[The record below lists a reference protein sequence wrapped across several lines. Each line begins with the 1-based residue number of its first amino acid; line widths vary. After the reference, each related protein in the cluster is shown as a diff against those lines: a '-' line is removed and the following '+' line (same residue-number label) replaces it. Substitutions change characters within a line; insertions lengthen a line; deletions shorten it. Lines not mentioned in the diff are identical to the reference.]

1 MSRDSNVQLK
11 FSDHFNSKWL
21 QESCRAVST
30 STELD
35 ALYSRL
41 ISSKEII
48 INVPHTI
55 HLKGPNIPDFDQ
67 DTPSNEEQEHL
78 VNALISSQTSL
89 AEIVVSSSPF
99 AQNLKKRL
107 SVLQRIYHATS
118 KLCQL
123 PTVEII
129 DGIGVS
135 DNNSGSS
142 QDDNEPKTGN
152 EVLVEL
158 GVETGLSLV
167 FSLLEQNWKLSAQVG
182 TTSFCNNVLS
192 TALNILVVLKPL
204 SLSNESKLTRL
215 GIKSLNQT
223 SSFLKSVCSSN
234 SGAEG
239 SARKLASELMIT
251 LAAQRGSLKFLL
263 EWVELA
269 VMTPARPGNSDGE
282 NKISWQLFHDVTG
295 KMMKSAGFGDLQPG
309 SVEEPVCDED
319 GQVLVYQAA
328 IYLLQQLHK
337 LAKDYC
343 MSLSRLSP
351 PSSDTPPFPSTSR
364 SSGISSTTSS
374 VAMET
379 SDVYI
384 WGSNSTHQLAEGTT
398 ERILTPKISSSFR
411 DSPTAEA
418 GQFCTFLLTKEGYV
432 NACGKGSYGRLGLG
446 DSTNQPSPKKLTFP
460 KDRPIK
466 AISSSKGSDG
476 HTLALS
482 RNGEVFSW
490 GDGDYGKLGHGNNST
505 QKIPKQIAGLSGI
518 MVKQISAGF
527 RHSAAVTEDGDLYT
541 WGEGDYGR
549 LGHGDSASKNL
560 PTKVKDLPPLDHV
573 ACGSS
578 HTVAVSKDGKTVW
591 SFGSG
596 DAGKLGH
603 GDTCRQ
609 YKPKVIDSL
618 AGLVLQKVTCG
629 CHFSMALSNTGQLY
643 VWGSGSVIGCGS
655 QDAIDAKP
663 RVLEDLQTVR
673 IIDIASG
680 DNHCLALSYDNCVYA
695 WGNNAMGQ
703 CGQGHSQSPVTR
715 PRKVVGLTKVPVQQI
730 SAGTSHS
737 LAWTA
742 VPSDRR
748 MLSLHKAFCV
758 DIQEETFCVL
768 RSFLERYCLGFTDQT
783 PPQPFNT
790 EIEHEEFVLLCL
802 KVLCVHLNMA
812 ANMSPSTSHLGAQ
825 ARPLRNLLFKVI
837 DMNTP
842 QSIQMKVCE
851 CLSVGTSLLLP
862 SLGERLEL
870 LHSLLPQ
877 SPEAWKA
884 LSKGQ
889 MMQLNMVL
897 HSLQNNSH
905 IAVLLGLKQTRAA
918 SLQFTPDLNLTQMLM
933 KNLLRNLTF
942 ETEMALHHVETTSD
956 TGEASMYQP
965 DSCCPQLHDLLSSIH
980 KHLFAY
986 CTQEEHTQP
995 TYDGVIELI
1004 QEHISLILPLSS
1016 ELLSQS
1022 ARILGHCQDR
1032 KLLIQEHVL
1041 DILYDSPVGAMLFHL
1056 LHSLLLIPQWRVV
1069 PLLNSLLSLLSRL
1082 DHLCKLLTNIE
1093 RYEKRELEQC
1103 FNSSMSALW
1112 LVDLERV
1119 CSLLIGHCLGSML
1132 LGPPIS
1138 EAENMSAAWLEN
1150 KIFSNGLESLPTG
1163 CEDVGEEV
1171 NQIVSCLL
1179 EFPTETAGHY
1189 ERLSATEWERDTD
1202 WLLKLG
1208 CHVQEDSVVAIHSLM
1223 VDTAESLDLD
1233 TCDVRGDPVLE
1244 LVTRFTLAA
1253 ILKHTNTVEQAR
1265 SGKIG
1270 IDDASFI
1277 SAVQEV
1283 YRLRLYLVN
1292 RHKFQ
1297 VAGSDGENA
1306 PPNLSAD
1313 LDTGENSRLRN
1324 VDMENG
1330 HDTDDESEDAET
1342 VRPDS
1347 ESSYQDLCAAS
1358 LRRALFLIL
1367 AVKTYWTV
1375 PSSPKETRTNGK
1387 PSDKRESKSDT
1398 EQGVVH
1404 KGSYPDLQTL
1414 DPSSAE
1420 LLHRE
1425 GSATPNP
1432 SSTETR
1438 TLLSLQKVKQTLR
1451 RLRWHHHH
1459 SKQLA
1464 GLKNLQ
1470 TEQGIAGEL
1479 CAFIKG
1485 ESQSQKRPTG
1495 VAAPDVSYKS
1505 VLEAM
1510 QLQNKRA
1517 ESRLYALNQIREILS
1532 AHKEKEEG
1540 AGPPVQ
1546 PQTLSTLLCS
1556 AHLCLLAGCFNLGLT
1571 QGPEGTKIQRLSYY
1585 CDGVRSAH
1593 SETQREI
1600 QIAAHDIY
1608 ESLVLGLLDIVRSDS
1623 LSLACKH
1630 RMILVSLFSLSV
1642 NYRAVDISLFTACGL
1657 LPSLYDMVGVV
1668 TPIFGFVQPV
1678 NGRLLQSHLAIILRV
1693 ASFRLVQIITLTASL
1708 HCSELTSGVLQS
1720 VLDLLWLQIHRH
1732 LDNASSH
1739 GNQVANFLGFV
1750 RRVILAPNIQQL
1762 LTNRRWTDMLISV
1775 LRETRHGHSLR
1786 TKLAALQVL
1795 ESVLP
1800 ACDSKDTDF
1809 QKQVVSDLLI
1819 CLADNMWSLPLD
1831 CAIMSARL
1839 EELSLIRRVEKLK
1852 IEESSTDQLKTSQ
1865 SDIQSS
1871 SRFDSPRSSFS
1882 DNIVTESGR
1891 SRRKGSK
1898 YVRNDSMG
1906 GNSSGEEQTRGDN
1919 NIAEVSRSGSIVSG
1933 DIDFDDEGLTT
1944 LDVSF
1949 DLEKCVCC
1957 TVENGHTLVHS
1968 IAGKGYGVAS
1978 TPISSGCYT
1987 WRFQVLKEN
1996 KSNEGTCVG
2005 VCRLP
2010 VLDYGHRSTSDM
2022 WLYRAYSGNL
2032 YHNGEQA
2039 RSLTGFT
2046 QADYIICVLDMDS
2059 KTLSFGKNGEEPKL
2073 AFEDIEATELYP
2085 CVTFY
2090 SSNPG
2095 EKIKIVDMQI
2105 QAVNK
2110 ELLPGEPL
2118 CAPPSTVVSEAM
2130 VNLIRTLHSRPEWTE
2145 VVNEAIIQGFNKV
2158 KDTDMLQEVPG
2169 MSSNQGKETKEPKEN
2184 IEQKND
2190 QKEQQ
2195 DFMDKDDKETSKETI
2210 EKESDLD
2217 DDNISQL
2224 CSQVWPCL
2232 AVLGGVDAGL
2242 RVGGRCVH
2250 QGTSKQ
2256 GTILGVTSQ
2265 GATTVKVQWDNGDVS
2280 VSDMALATLKP
2291 YPSPQ
2296 FDISLVT
2303 GFTAKHLETI
2313 MKLAFLTP
2321 HTESSKSQSKPKP
2334 AFPVSVIEGDST
2346 AVDEARV
2353 VLEESDALMRKL
2365 DADIARVLDQEEQ
2378 DHNSDK
2384 RDVVRQS
2391 DSESGADLN
2400 DSFLS
2405 ASSTASSGTNLTMSG
2420 LPDLTSSLKV
2430 SRSET
2435 EDSSTSLTAASSF
2448 LTASS
2453 QIDASKSESRHQ
2465 KALPAGIDT
2474 TRDAITSQ
2482 TQLNQT
2488 ATNIFDN
2495 QENCYDGLLVRSLH
2509 QETDRGDRS
2518 PSSSGT
2524 ERSQEDTSSR
2534 TGLEIVG
2541 HRVKFAEDQE
2551 GVGLKS
2557 ENLAFDV
2564 QNQTDGENDAE
2575 VQDKLILKEI
2585 TALQFSSIQITALKA
2600 VQCVLSSQKYGEM
2613 LLVPKSD
2620 LVADSSKALAD
2631 GTVIRKDEEMKG
2643 VICSFMKRLILVAA
2657 SPSPFRR
2664 VVGLEELD
2672 RTRAMLHKLAIEKH
2686 AEEKTNL
2693 RGLKEKYM
2701 PILSC
2706 PPSYQ
2711 SSVER
2716 LAPPLATTVPSKPP
2730 LTRLCRGQDRTTDQ
2744 QRALMQ
2750 TSILQYIRAGN
2761 PESNALRGGRARS
2774 LPHYV
2779 NRTQQD
2785 GTGHP
2790 SAHTSQLP
2798 SLFTQALVSVPT
2810 PAPPLRG
2817 PPPPQ
2822 YTTAGAS
2829 PVLRHKRRAQR
2840 TPSPPLMPPI
2850 YTPLIEMGFTSSH
2863 IDQAVEETG
2872 IDQWEVT
2879 SQAVNNLATW
2889 MIEHPQETTLPS
2901 TSLEPG
2907 PSTREPTV
2915 PTEVA
2920 ISSDRP
2926 TRTSVSDVVDLSEF
2940 LIEELEDD
2948 NPGLIRRPRRLTRT
2962 RHLDIRSF
2970 LSSLENP
2977 ERRVE
2982 RPERSRQVDSDGRS
2996 LEELYDEVRDLQEE
3010 LYGDMAMD
3018 DIFSFDN
3025 RETLDLFTALRRDL
3039 EEDLTVVC
3047 ELCRERTINFNRHM
3061 KTAHPGCGGSCD
3073 NHGYRSTGSY
3083 CSGWFGGQCGSGHP
3097 FYLLCQAC
3105 RQRYLAQGPNSEGT
3119 TGNQESRF
3127 NEFQEG
3133 VEAVSSPDMV
3143 YNVEGEG
3150 WLPSLDNTDKLQQL
3164 LGLSDKDSVP
3174 DPVTFASNDP
3184 LGASS
3189 VAKTGDDN
3197 GSTGA
3202 DGPRWSRGEDRA
3214 TRSLAEQVCGLSSGA
3229 DRLLALQ
3236 RTTRAAQVAL
3246 ARAVILQA
3254 LAVLSGSGTTCSLP
3268 AALEKMGLSDIMLIV
3283 RLMCLCAAG
3292 KVTLSDIGPE
3302 DSQGSQ
3308 PSSLD
3313 HLTAAIGSLVAENNR
3328 AQNQLLHLCVK
3339 ELLSAALGGAQNSDQ
3354 SVRNKKPSK
3363 STGDA
3368 RKSTLSVTKSLVA
3381 LLAKCGVTGT
3391 QAATA
3396 RQKAGSTSGEQDDQ
3410 PVSMVQLIEA
3420 LAACTLSKHI
3430 DQQYRR
3436 WAGAQLVRSIATE
3449 LGHSG
3454 LSGPQ
3459 IDLGSDLPPCTVNK
3473 LRGHQN
3479 RLSDC
3484 CWSKSKSL
3492 LATSGCDGVVRVWS
3506 VLNKTGQGLQQTCI
3520 FNCGEGVAGESTDGQ
3535 VLDNLAWNSSGKLL
3549 ACSMDNM
3556 VNIWATGGGRGHLD
3570 IQPHCVTALT
3580 WAQCKPVF
3588 GGQMWLNTDRLV
3600 VGRLDGSLAYIDIL
3614 DDAGCDRHELEHC
3627 YRQDVSVSRIAWY
3640 DEGRRFVVGYSDG
3653 MVYQCSPEPFEE
3665 PFKTQAHET
3674 SLTCIEWDPTGHM
3687 VMTCAAGD
3695 SHLKVWIP
3703 GLDGLTLLHDFSHSA
3718 AVTLIHWCPLLGTG
3732 ENKNLLL
3739 ASGCDNGSVYVQTV
3753 PQLSVNELQLSPVHS
3768 QHNLPAETQVA
3779 SSPRTLFTLSG
3790 HVTAIS
3796 SMAFCPNSLLLATG
3810 CSKGWLKIWS
3820 LQDGS
3825 LLQVYIGAGSL
3836 RSMCWFADY
3845 GLAACFNRSKDVVLV
3860 SYPEDIRMRQQVSA
3874 TARTHLQTGG
3884 INLIHAPCLKTLLNN
3899 IPQLLQQQYTY
3910 EKPLVMGGDQL
3921 LHSSYL
3927 QAMCSLTVGL
3937 QLDKVLCYN
3946 PSPPHHTDVGQG
3958 VIQEWHWLHSYS
3970 LALKASQSI
3979 VARQPFPQAFTHLDI
3994 STYSENITPDVW
4006 DNSKWN
4012 LSADADI
4019 MAWASQKPEDWQ
4031 IGGKCEAYM
4040 WGYERHGQLCEGG
4053 RVVLTPINVPA
4064 YTVAQQIICGQNCTF
4079 VIQANGTVLAC
4090 GEGSYGRLGQGNSD
4104 DLKSLTIISALQGYV
4119 VTQLSTSVG
4128 SDGHSMALTESG
4140 EVFSWGDG
4148 DYGKLG
4154 HGNSDR
4160 QRRPL
4165 QIEALRG
4172 EEVIQVACGF
4182 KHSAVVTASGKL
4194 FMFGNGDYGRLG
4206 LGSTSNVKLPTR
4218 VPGLDAFQIGQVAC
4232 GLNHTLC
4239 VSADGS
4245 TVWSFGDGDYGKL
4258 GVGNTNRVL
4267 TPTKVEALHGIPV
4280 KKVGCGAQFSVALS
4294 RDGTVYTCGQDRLLG
4309 QPDHRSRNHMKP
4321 QQVPSISSYFLEDV
4335 VVGVDHTLALTSS
4348 GNIWAWGNNADGQ
4361 LGLGHTNS
4369 PVREPQIVPGMDGKE
4384 IRQISAGKSH
4394 SAAWTCPPPPR
4405 RLPGVPAPLLL
4416 GTPESVPV
4424 QYSSLARYPVA
4435 DIRGRL
4441 RLLHHYSDLIYSS
4454 WRLLP
4459 LNIPKAELCVFD
4471 QGVSGIVSGKLR
4483 HLLAPRVYTLPLVRS
4498 LGKTMVQGRNYGPQI
4513 TVKRIASRGKRC
4525 KAVFSQISGQVVRLR
4540 PEELR
4545 LPARAWKVKLLGEG
4559 ADDAGG
4565 VFDDTI
4571 TEMCLELESGV
4582 VPLLLPTPNTS
4593 TETGNNRDRYV
4604 LNPSLRSDEHCNML
4618 KFLGI
4623 LFGVAIRTKKPLDL
4637 HLAPCVWKL
4646 LVGVAL
4652 RVEDLEEI
4660 DYMYVQSLRGIAE
4673 IHKRGINETNFHEF
4687 IPLDCFE
4694 GQSLDDRMVP
4704 VTPGGRNI
4712 PLNFHNRQ
4720 EYVDSVIAY
4729 KLHEMDAQATLVR
4742 EGMSWI
4748 IPVPLLSLLTATALE
4763 HLVCGVEHID
4773 IDMLQKVVRYRGID
4787 ENNKMVVWLWQV
4799 LGLFSNDERI
4809 QFLRFVSG
4817 RTRLPANPA
4826 DIPQRFQII
4835 SSGRGED
4842 SLPTSQTCFFQLRL
4856 PNYSSIEVLAE
4867 KLRYAINH
4875 CKSIDMDDYMLNR
4888 QEDNEGNGLFDNIWA
4903 EEENED

>member
-2982 RPERSRQVDSDGRS
+2982 RPERSR
-2996 LEELYDEVRDLQEE
+2996 LYDEVRDLQEE